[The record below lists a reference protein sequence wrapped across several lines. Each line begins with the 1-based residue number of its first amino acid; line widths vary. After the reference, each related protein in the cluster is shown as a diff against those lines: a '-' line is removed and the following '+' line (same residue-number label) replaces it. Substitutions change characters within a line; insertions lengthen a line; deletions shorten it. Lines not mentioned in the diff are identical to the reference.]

1 VVVVVE
7 ITVAEVNQDYLVDPE
22 VAVAVALVET
32 VAAVPHNQSADL
44 EQYTRDLV
52 L

>member
-1 VVVVVE
+1 VAVVVE

-22 VAVAVALVET
+22 AVEAVALAETAVAVLR
-32 VAAVPHNQSADL
+32 NQSAEV